1 MYHTVALTSTDP
13 LGIRALGRG
22 TTGYKRISDTKECS
36 MQTPTHSYDGWIGR
50 NAYDSAGEKI
60 GEITDIFY
68 DDRTGRPEWVTIK
81 TGLFKGN
88 TFVPIH
94 GSQLHDGGDEDD
106 EDSLRLAFTKDVV
119 KDAPRVD
126 ADSDHLSPTE
136 EQELWSYYG
145 YDYNADP
152 KLKTYGYGTNY
163 TKNRAD
169 KDYTFERPR
178 SEVGAIG
185 DVGTRERGEV
195 EAETT
200 IHNEEA
206 RVVSQPETVRLRKYQ
221 RTEMVP
227 VTKEEVRV
235 ERTSETGEVTTEE
248 VRGRSTQAR
257 S

>member
-1 MYHTVALTSTDP
+1 
-13 LGIRALGRG
+13 
-22 TTGYKRISDTKECS
+22 

-68 DDRTGRPEWVTIK
+68 DDRTGRPEWVTVK

-94 GSQLHDGGDEDD
+94 GSQIHDGGDEDD

-126 ADSDHLSPTE
+126 ADSDHLTPVE

-169 KDYTFERPR
+169 KDYTFERPK
-178 SEVGAIG
+178 SQVGAIG

-235 ERTSETGEVTTEE
+235 ERTSETGEVTTED
-248 VRGRSTQAR
+248 VRGRTSSRGQRTER
-257 S
+257 

>member
-1 MYHTVALTSTDP
+1 
-13 LGIRALGRG
+13 
-22 TTGYKRISDTKECS
+22 
-36 MQTPTHSYDGWIGR
+36 MQTHSYDGWIGR
-50 NAYDSAGEKI
+50 TAYDSAGEKV

-68 DDRTGRPEWVTIK
+68 DDRTGRPEWVTVK
-81 TGLFKGN
+81 TGLFGAQH

-94 GSQLHDGGDEDD
+94 GSQINESRDADDD
-106 EDSLRLAFTKDVV
+106 ENSLRLAFDKNMI

-126 ADSDHLSPTE
+126 ADSDHLSPAE
-136 EQELWSYYG
+136 EQELWAYYG

-169 KDYTFERPR
+169 KDYEFAAPTR
-178 SEVGAIG
+178 SQVGAIG
-185 DVGTRERGEV
+185 NVGTERVEQRGEV
-195 EAETT
+195 EGEVT

-206 RVVSQPETVRLRKYQ
+206 RVVDQPETIRLRKYQ

-235 ERTSETGEVTTEE
+235 ERTTDSGEVVTEE
-248 VRGRSTQAR
+248 VRGRSTQRR